1 MRRVRLETGMG
12 EEMLRAAI
20 CDLTRHER
28 QVHMSEHRHSARGF
42 GIWHLAFG
50 MDRQNASWVDRA
62 D

>member
-1 MRRVRLETGMG
+1 VDESADAYEFALEASREQASTGTRRVAL
-12 EEMLRAAI
+12 A
-20 CDLTRHER
+20 
-28 QVHMSEHRHSARGF
+28 F